1 MKKTRKRMKQ
11 VIIMMMVLAILMPI
25 SAYGQTQTVEVK
37 GYLWE
42 GMSDEAIAETPAHFS
57 VSNVAGTLDAIEENF
72 DVDAALIAQSSAV
85 VTTLTDGVVFD
96 VYKLSEKDDGTYE
109 YFMGEELPVL
119 GQISFSIPDPSG
131 ELEENGLPKYIF
143 QTVDSFKMADYDVDG
158 LIHYSPGCTVTL
170 TEPGDY
176 YVIFRVEAIAGAAE
190 AFIRVTDEPID
201 EPIGEPTEA
210 AKPAEVVTAKV
221 TSSKVLVD
229 GNDILFDA
237 YNINGNN
244 YFKLRD
250 LAMVVSGTT
259 KQFEVT
265 WDGEKNAINLVSGE
279 SYTEVGGELAKGD
292 GKDKTGSL
300 NTAKIYKDGEEIQ
313 LVAYN
318 IDGNNYFK
326 LRDIAGAFNIGVTW
340 NEITSTVGID
350 TSMDYVEE

>member
-1 MKKTRKRMKQ
+1 
-11 VIIMMMVLAILMPI
+11 
-25 SAYGQTQTVEVK
+25 
-37 GYLWE
+37 
-42 GMSDEAIAETPAHFS
+42 
-57 VSNVAGTLDAIEENF
+57 
-72 DVDAALIAQSSAV
+72 
-85 VTTLTDGVVFD
+85 
-96 VYKLSEKDDGTYE
+96 
-109 YFMGEELPVL
+109 
-119 GQISFSIPDPSG
+119 
-131 ELEENGLPKYIF
+131 
-143 QTVDSFKMADYDVDG
+143 
-158 LIHYSPGCTVTL
+158 IHYSPGCTVTL